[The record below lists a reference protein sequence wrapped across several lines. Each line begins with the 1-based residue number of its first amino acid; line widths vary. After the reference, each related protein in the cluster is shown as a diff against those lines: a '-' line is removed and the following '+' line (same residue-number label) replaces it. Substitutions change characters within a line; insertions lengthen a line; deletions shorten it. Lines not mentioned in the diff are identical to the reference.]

1 MNFVFYRF
9 TDRFFAQHMAVFY
22 YFIAVGMYL
31 VSPRMAYN
39 LSEQVEEHAYHT
51 YDEFLKANEA
61 ELKSTAP
68 PPIATHYYTQGDL
81 FLFDEFQTGNPYA
94 GAVTPRRPSIDTLY
108 DVFVNV
114 RNDEAEHMKT
124 MQFCQLPGTI
134 LRSPSEA
141 AACAVSPGVEPSPGC
156 VESYREHTDRTCEG
170 LVECLFNPGLGGR
183 GGGGRRKQSPR
194 ELRLDETK
202 CTASLEL
209 NPARKHDI
217 DSRTTIVNTYF

>member
-94 GAVTPRRPSIDTLY
+94 GAATPRRPSIDTLY

-170 LVECLFNPGLGGR
+170 LVECLFNPGVGVEEEEEKDDSDANGEDN
-183 GGGGRRKQSPR
+183 GDG
-194 ELRLDETK
+194 DE
-202 CTASLEL
+202 EEEEEE
-209 NPARKHDI
+209 DE
-217 DSRTTIVNTYF
+217 